1 MTEVYDYLRLLF
13 ARIGVPHCPE
23 CGREISQQTVQQMVD
38 TLLDLPDGTRYMI
51 LAPIVQDRKGEYRQV
66 FEDARQAGYV
76 RVRVDGTVY
85 DLDETPVLDRYK
97 QHTIEIVVDRLVN
110 RGGETDKTRVAD
122 SLETALRLGS
132 SVVRVVIVDGAA
144 RHSGGT
150 VSPAVRHSR
159 ESGSP
164 SVRHS
169 GESRNLSARQP
180 RESGS
185 PADEEKMDSRFH
197 GNDGE
202 GAGRESPSRHS
213 REGGSPS
220 DGKAMGS
227 RNEENEDEEKMDS
240 RLRGNDAPSGHDGNV
255 GAEKMDSGLRRND
268 GNADHSGDG
277 AGRESPARHSRES
290 GSPSGGEA
298 MDVRLHGNDENE
310 SEEKMDSRVRG
321 NDGEG
326 GNPSIRHSGESRN
339 PSDVLTH
346 GSESPPSRHSRESGS
361 PSGLQSGDSVN
372 APGRLSGDSAEPV
385 ELLFSEQFAC
395 VHCGISLGE
404 VEPRTFSF
412 NSPHGACSDCTG
424 IGTTMVFDPDL
435 IVPNKRL
442 SPLEGAILP
451 WSRLASKDS
460 YLYQVV
466 KAVAAH
472 YDFSLR
478 APVAE
483 LAAEHIDIL
492 LNGTEERIPV
502 SVKAA
507 RDETRTF
514 TVDFEGV
521 IPNLQRRYKETDSD
535 YMRQEI
541 ERFMTVQPCPACQG
555 ARLKPESLSVT
566 INAHTIAQVTA
577 FAVKDAR
584 AWFEALPL
592 SERER
597 LIGRQILKEIQAR
610 LHFLENVGLD
620 YLTLDRAT
628 ATLSGGEA
636 QRIRLATQIGSGLV
650 GVLYI
655 LDEPSIGLHQR
666 DNRRLIATLNG
677 LRDLGN
683 TVLVV
688 EHDEETIRAADHV
701 IDIGPGAGEHG
712 GRVVAAGPLED
723 VMAVDESLTAAYLTG
738 ERVIPVPDER
748 RGPAAGSEPAPDEIR
763 GRTAGSGQAPS
774 SNLRRGPST
783 SSGRTD
789 GSGHGPAA
797 GSGRTDGSGHDPA
810 AGSGRTDGSG
820 HGPAASSGRTVP
832 AGGSGRAVPAS
843 GSGRT
848 NAASSGRAAMGDSER
863 AAAGEPEPAG
873 RARITVKGARANNLK
888 SIDVDFPLGRLIG
901 VTGVSGSGKSS
912 LVIDVLYRRLAQEIY
927 NSRER
932 PGPHDAILGLENID
946 KVIDI
951 NQQPIGRTPRSNPAT
966 YTGAFTPIREIFAK
980 TPEARVRGY
989 KPGRFSFNVKGGRCE
1004 ACRGDGIIKIE
1015 MQFLPDVYVPCEV
1028 CEGKRYNREALEVTY
1043 KGKTIAD
1050 VLDLTIDEANTF
1062 FENIPSIH
1070 NKLRTLVDVGLGYMR
1085 VGQPA
1090 TTLSGGEAQR
1100 IKLAA
1105 ELSKRATGPH
1115 ALHPGRAHHRPALR
1129 RRGTAAGGAA
1139 TPGGYR
1145 QYGDRDR
1152 AQPGSD
1158 QVRGLGDR
1166 PRPRGRRRGR

>member
-1 MTEVYDYLRLLF
+1 MAEEYIRIRGAREHNLKNIDLDIPREKLVVITGLSGSGKSSLAFDTIFAEGQRRYVESLSAYARQFLGMLEKPDVDHIDGLSPAISIDQKGASRNPRSTVGTVTEVYDYLRLLF

-85 DLDETPVLDRYK
+85 DLDETPALDRYK

-132 SVVRVVIVDGAA
+132 SVVRVVIVDGADHHA
-144 RHSGGT
+144 
-150 VSPAVRHSR
+150 PAI
-159 ESGSP
+159 EKP
-164 SVRHS
+164 S
-169 GESRNLSARQP
+169 A
-180 RESGS
+180 
-185 PADEEKMDSRFH
+185 A
-197 GNDGE
+197 
-202 GAGRESPSRHS
+202 
-213 REGGSPS
+213 
-220 DGKAMGS
+220 
-227 RNEENEDEEKMDS
+227 
-240 RLRGNDAPSGHDGNV
+240 
-255 GAEKMDSGLRRND
+255 
-268 GNADHSGDG
+268 
-277 AGRESPARHSRES
+277 
-290 GSPSGGEA
+290 
-298 MDVRLHGNDENE
+298 
-310 SEEKMDSRVRG
+310 
-321 NDGEG
+321 
-326 GNPSIRHSGESRN
+326 RHSGESRN
-339 PSDVLTH
+339 PSD
-346 GSESPPSRHSRESGS
+346 
-361 PSGLQSGDSVN
+361 LQSGLHGSDGER
-372 APGRLSGDSAEPV
+372 ADGDGRSELV

-412 NSPHGACSDCTG
+412 NSPHGACPDCTG

-472 YDFSLR
+472 YGFSLR

-483 LAAEHIDIL
+483 LASEHVDIML
-492 LNGTEERIPV
+492 YGTEERIPV

-541 ERFMTVQPCPACQG
+541 ERFMTVQPCPSCQG

-592 SERER
+592 TERER

-688 EHDEETIRAADHV
+688 EHDEETIRSADHV

-712 GRVVAAGPLED
+712 GRIVAAGPLED
-723 VMAVDESLTAAYLTG
+723 VMAVDESLTADYLTG
-738 ERVIPVPDER
+738 RRVIPVPQER
-748 RGPAAGSEPAPDEIR
+748 RHPSTGS
-763 GRTAGSGQAPS
+763 GRTVV
-774 SNLRRGPST
+774 T
-783 SSGRTD
+783 SSGRTVER
-789 GSGHGPAA
+789 GSGGTGAK
-797 GSGRTDGSGHDPA
+797 GSGRTA
-810 AGSGRTDGSG
+810 
-820 HGPAASSGRTVP
+820 V
-832 AGGSGRAVPAS
+832 GGSGQ
-843 GSGRT
+843 T
-848 NAASSGRAAMGDSER
+848 
-863 AAAGEPEPAG
+863 AAAGAGPAG

-1050 VLDLTIDEANTF
+1050 VLDLTIEEANAF

-1105 ELSKRATGPH
+1105 ELSKRATGRTLYILDEPTTG
-1115 ALHPGRAHHRPALR
+1115 LHFADVERLLEVLQRLVDTGNTVIVIEHNLEVIKCVDWVIDLGPEG
-1129 RRGTAAGGAA
+1129 GDAGGEMVAEG
-1139 TPGGYR
+1139 TPETLAHLPHSYTGVYLR
-1145 QYGDRDR
+1145 TVLERDG
-1152 AQPGSD
+1152 ALEKAHAS
-1158 QVRGLGDR
+1158 
-1166 PRPRGRRRGR
+1166 